1 MLGRRSR
8 TPQDGTPGPRRY
20 VTAAQAA
27 IALSVS
33 EATIRRWA
41 AAGVIASRRWG
52 RTLRIPVEA
61 LGVVPQ

>member
-1 MLGRRSR
+1 
-8 TPQDGTPGPRRY
+8 

-27 IALSVS
+27 TALSVS

-61 LGVVPQ
+61 LGAASE

>member
-1 MLGRRSR
+1 MLGRRNRPSQDSSR
-8 TPQDGTPGPRRY
+8 ASRRY
-20 VTAAQAA
+20 VSAAEAA
-27 IALSVS
+27 TALSVS

-61 LGVVPQ
+61 LEAAPQ